1 MRAVTSAGLLLC
13 RADREV
19 LLSVMGGPFGA
30 RNDVHA
36 WSVPKGEHGPLD
48 G

>member
-1 MRAVTSAGLLLC
+1 MTSAGLLLC